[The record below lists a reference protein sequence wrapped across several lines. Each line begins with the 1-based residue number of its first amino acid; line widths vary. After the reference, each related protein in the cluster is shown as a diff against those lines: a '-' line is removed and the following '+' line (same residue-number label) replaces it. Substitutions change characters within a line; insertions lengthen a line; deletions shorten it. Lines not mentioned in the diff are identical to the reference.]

1 MKNKS
6 NIFYIIVV
14 IAIILIAFI
23 LIATLSSNN
32 KASLINLTYKQ
43 VEEKIDNKD
52 SFILVVSQST
62 CTHCASYKPKLEKIS
77 MDYELDI
84 FYIDYDLEN
93 NNTQK
98 EFLEEFDLDGSTP
111 ITIFIKDGKQTNLFD
126 RLEGDVSESKAIEK
140 FKEMGFIEK

>member
-43 VEEKIDNKD
+43 VEEKIDNED

-62 CTHCASYKPKLEKIS
+62 CTHCATYKPKLEKIS
-77 MDYELDI
+77 NDYELDI

-111 ITIFIKDGKQTNLFD
+111 ITIFIKNGKQTNLFD

-140 FKEMGFIEK
+140 FKEMGFIKK

>member
-23 LIATLSSNN
+23 LIATLSNTN
-32 KASLINLTYKQ
+32 KANLISLTYKQ
-43 VEEKIDNKD
+43 VEEKIDNED

-62 CTHCASYKPKLEKIS
+62 CTHCTTYKPKLEKIS
-77 MDYELDI
+77 NDYDIDI

-93 NNTQK
+93 KDTQK